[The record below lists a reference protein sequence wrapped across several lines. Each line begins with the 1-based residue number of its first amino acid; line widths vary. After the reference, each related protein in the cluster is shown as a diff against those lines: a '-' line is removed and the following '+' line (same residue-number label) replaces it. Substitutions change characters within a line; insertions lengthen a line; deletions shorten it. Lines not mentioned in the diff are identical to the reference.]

1 MYFPL
6 SASLVLATAGVG
18 LIAWE
23 ASRDERRPLIALA
36 GLAAGGIAVLVRLF
50 TASGMV
56 AALGGM
62 SVDFGIA
69 FLVGAGILVA
79 KKRPALPVF
88 VVGVAALAAGGL
100 GRAVVAIVA
109 QEEEVVEATTDSAL
123 LVELGEDDDIAEI
136 WHILEQH
143 GAKFERAF
151 PSVTLEDDADLAQ
164 VYLVWKPGRVAIE
177 LLRKLRDALLADTE
191 NVDFVETNRSVALLP
206 PVETGSNPDTGR
218 IVGGIANDPLT
229 DSQWAL
235 RAARITE
242 AHELLSAQKPT
253 RKAVV
258 AILDTGVDARHED
271 IRGTFL
277 ASPAPDDAH
286 GHGTHCA
293 GIAGAATN
301 NGIGIASLNWEG
313 RFVDVASYRA
323 LSSSGMGTIESIAQ
337 SIIDAT
343 TDGADVISMSLG
355 DYAPRPPRVIREAV
369 EFALERD
376 VIVLAAA
383 GNSNQDGAFHMPAN
397 IEGVIAVSA
406 IDSGMRKAKFSN
418 TNTALKRP
426 IAAPGVDIMSLVPDG
441 GYGAKSGTSMATPLV
456 AGLIGVMRALDP
468 SLTADEAYQ
477 VLVDTGQD
485 VEDSRLVGKV
495 VDAQGALSSV
505 LKAAS

>member
-1 MYFPL
+1 MHFPL
-6 SASLVLATAGVG
+6 SASLLIATAGVG

-23 ASRDERRPLIALA
+23 ATREQRRPLVALA
-36 GLAAGGIAVLVRLF
+36 GLAMGGIAVLIRMF
-50 TASGMV
+50 S
-56 AALGGM
+56 AAGLLNTLGGM
-62 SVDFGIA
+62 SFDFGIA
-69 FLVGAGILVA
+69 FLVGAGILIA
-79 KKRPALPVF
+79 NRRPALPVF
-88 VVGVAALAAGGL
+88 VIGVAALVAGGL
-100 GRAVVAIVA
+100 GRGIATFTNPDDEIA
-109 QEEEVVEATTDSAL
+109 EATTDAAL
-123 LVELGEDDDIAEI
+123 LVELGEDDDIEEI
-136 WHILEQH
+136 RSILEQH
-143 GAKFERAF
+143 GASFERAF
-151 PSVTLEDDADLAQ
+151 PSVTLADDADLAQ
-164 VYLVWKPGRVAIE
+164 VYLVWKPGKIAIE
-177 LLRKLRDALLADTE
+177 LLKKLRDALLADSE
-191 NVDFVETNRSVALLP
+191 NVDFVETNRSVGLLP
-206 PVETGSNPDTGR
+206 PVEAARDQGANAPWK
-218 IVGGIANDPLT
+218 VIANDPLA

-235 RAARITE
+235 EAAKITQ
-242 AHELLSAQKPT
+242 AHELLSKQQAV
-253 RKAVV
+253 RKGVV

-301 NGIGIASLNWEG
+301 NGLGVASLNWEG
-313 RFVDVASYRA
+313 QFVDVTSYRA

-337 SIIDAT
+337 AIIDAT

-355 DYAPRPPRVIREAV
+355 DYSPRPPRVIRDAV

-383 GNSNQDGAFHMPAN
+383 GNSNQNGAFHMPAN

-406 IDSGMRKAKFSN
+406 IDSGLRKAKFSN

-456 AGLIGVMRALDP
+456 AGLVGVMRSLNP

-477 VLVDTGQD
+477 VLVDTGQE
-485 VEDSRLVGKV
+485 VEDSHMVGKA
-495 VDAQGALSSV
+495 VDAHEALATV
-505 LKAAS
+505 LKNAS